1 MLTCHSHANMSF
13 AHRIDRYIM
22 PCVIR
27 QALGDPFHGVP
38 IRDRI
43 PGYMWSEMIRETDVT
58 DVLQY
63 YTLPDLGVY
72 VRERMV
78 CQSVMVPTGTLH
90 ASASTPPG
98 GGTADGTNAGGE
110 KKHNRQKHASGGSR
124 RSSAGRSN
132 SARSSAG
139 RSSNPGASGESS
151 VCIMPAV
158 AHSCCPL
165 SGSQAR
171 NDHHSRLSDTTL
183 AAQDDAVCLPRSCT
197 SMGCI
202 HGSLVAVLLGSVMP
216 LCKRA
221 SQCRR

>member
-1 MLTCHSHANMSF
+1 
-13 AHRIDRYIM
+13 M
-22 PCVIR
+22 PCVIW
-27 QALGDPFHGVP
+27 QTLGEPFHGVP

-63 YTLPDLGVY
+63 YTLPDFGVY

-78 CQSVMVPTGTLH
+78 CQSVMVPTGALH
-90 ASASTPPG
+90 ATPPS
-98 GGTADGTNAGGE
+98 GTSRSSGMADGTNPGSE
-110 KKHNRQKHASGGSR
+110 KKQNRQKHAATASGGSR
-124 RSSAGRSN
+124 RSN
-132 SARSSAG
+132 SG
-139 RSSNPGASGESS
+139 RSSSARGNPGAGLLRSGKSS
-151 VCIMPAV
+151 VCIMAAV

-171 NDHHSRLSDTTL
+171 NDHHQRLSDTVL
-183 AAQDDAVCLPRSCT
+183 PAQDDAVCLPRSCT